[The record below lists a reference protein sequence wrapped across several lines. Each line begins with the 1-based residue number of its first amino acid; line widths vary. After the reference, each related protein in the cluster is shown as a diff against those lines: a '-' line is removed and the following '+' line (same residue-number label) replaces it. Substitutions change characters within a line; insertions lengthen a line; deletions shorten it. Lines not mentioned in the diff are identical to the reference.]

1 MKKIWTILPAVAA
14 FGAMPA
20 LAQEAGSGPRIEVRV
35 GHDEVH
41 SELEIDNSARR
52 DEGSAN
58 GIGFGV
64 EAGAD
69 FRVSSSFLVGAYVGA
84 DFSDVNECGEVFGDD
99 ELCTKSGRNFTVG
112 ARAGLPVTDGGLI
125 YIKGGLSR
133 ANIRASYIDDDG
145 DDRFDDKDAV
155 RGYHLG
161 AGFELGLG
169 EVGLGDRFYVKGEYV
184 HTRYRNAFGS
194 DLGTGESY
202 NPTRHQILVG
212 AGVRF

>member
-14 FGAMPA
+14 FGAAPA
-20 LAQEAGSGPRIEVRV
+20 LAQEAGAGPRVELRV

-41 SELEIDNSARR
+41 AELEIENSARR
-52 DEGSAN
+52 NEGSAN

-69 FRVSSSFLVGAYVGA
+69 FRVSQTFALGGYVGA
-84 DFSDVNECGEVFGDD
+84 DFSDVNECDDVFGDD

-112 ARAGLPVTDGGLI
+112 ARAGLPVTEGGLI

-133 ANIRASYIDDDG
+133 ANFKATYVNDDG
-145 DDRFDDKDAV
+145 IEILDGNDTV

-169 EVGLGDRFYVKGEYV
+169 EAGLGDNFYLKGEYV
-184 HTRYRNAFGS
+184 HTRYRNAFKE
-194 DLGTGESY
+194 LGQGESF
-202 NPTRHQILVG
+202 NPTRHQIVVG